1 MSGFE
6 FCTMY
11 RTCKRCGAYH
21 DDGTWDLCM
30 DCLEAEEKATA
41 AENETTTDDDHSCA
55 TCEWYTDGR
64 CLKDCE
70 KHEWFD
76 YCLNHKPKAA
86 TANDHF
92 RETTKNLVR

>member
-30 DCLEAEEKATA
+30 DCLEAEEKATV
-41 AENETTTDDDHSCA
+41 AENVQVDH
-55 TCEWYTDGR
+55 
-64 CLKDCE
+64 L
-70 KHEWFD
+70 
-76 YCLNHKPKAA
+76 
-86 TANDHF
+86 
-92 RETTKNLVR
+92 RETTKMMKEIQGR